1 MQLPFPRRKFL
12 KAALTTGAASGL
24 LLTSWGRKVLAA
36 VANPETSRVFSHG
49 VASGDPTHDSVLL
62 WTRIS
67 DADSK
72 TVSWELAL
80 DSEFTRVVQSG
91 STETSQARD
100 HTVKIIAEN
109 LHPGQSY
116 YYRFRADGVVSEPGR
131 TRTLPTGSLAR
142 LGLAIASCSNFPFGF
157 FNAYEVIAADPEV
170 DFVLHL
176 GDYIYEYGGEGWGAD
191 EGAVIGRAHSP
202 AHEIVGLEDY
212 RQRHAQYKS
221 DVGSRLM
228 HAAHPLICT
237 WDDHESTNNP
247 WIDGAQ
253 NHQSDT
259 EGEWRARRDASLQA
273 YFEWMPVRDPAPG
286 GSRAELW
293 RHFAF
298 GNLASLITLET
309 RHTGRSEQINYGDY
323 LESISNESDRDRFLR
338 DVLGDASRG
347 MLSTE
352 MESFLKSSLEKS
364 YSESQ
369 RWRLIGNQIPI
380 ARTHVPDVANLLE
393 REVGQLNNPQPDS
406 HRLFSQLGQLNL
418 PLYLDTWDGYPAARE
433 RFYKQCRA
441 AGASD
446 LIVLTGDSHA
456 FWANQL
462 FNDAGQRMGVELGTA
477 GITSPGDFEN
487 YGPEGAA
494 AFDRLVAE
502 HNQEVTWTDC
512 TRRGFV
518 KLVLTPD
525 SAKADYIVVDNVK
538 TRQYG
543 SYILRSVNIVRR
555 GDSLGFSSEHPAG

>member
-12 KAALTTGAASGL
+12 KAALTTGAASGM
-24 LLTSWGRKVLAA
+24 LLTSWGSKVLAA

-62 WTRIS
+62 WTRVS
-67 DADSK
+67 AADRK

-80 DSEFTRVVQSG
+80 DSDFSRIVQSG

-100 HTVKIIAEN
+100 HIVKILAEN

-116 YYRFRADGVVSEPGR
+116 YYRFLVDDVVSEPGR
-131 TRTLPTGSLAR
+131 TRTLPEGSLAR
-142 LGLAIASCSNFPFGF
+142 LGIAVASCSNYPFGF
-157 FNAYEVIAADPEV
+157 FNAYEVIAADPGI

-176 GDYIYEYGGEGWGAD
+176 GDYIYEYGADGWGAD
-191 EGAVIGRAHSP
+191 AGAGIGRAHSP

-247 WIDGAQ
+247 WIGGAQ

-259 EGEWRARRDASLQA
+259 EGDWRARRDASLQA
-273 YFEWMPVRDPAPG
+273 YFEWMPVRDPGPG

-309 RHTGRSEQINYGDY
+309 RHTGRSRQINYSDY
-323 LESISNESDRDRFLR
+323 LESIGNESDRDRFLR
-338 DVLGDASRG
+338 DILGDSSRS

-352 MESFLKSSLEKS
+352 MESFLSRGLEKS
-364 YSESQ
+364 LSESQ
-369 RWRLIGNQIPI
+369 PWRLIGNQIPI

-393 REVGQLNNPQPDS
+393 REAGQRNDPLPDS

-433 RFYKQCRA
+433 RLYQQCNA

-462 FNDAGQRMGVELGTA
+462 FNDSGQRMGVELGTA

-487 YGPEGAA
+487 YGPKGAA

-502 HNQEVTWTDC
+502 HNHEVTWTDC

-518 KLVLTPD
+518 KLVLTAD

-543 SYILRSVNIVRR
+543 SYILHSVNIIRQ
-555 GDSLGFSSEHPAG
+555 GSSLGFS